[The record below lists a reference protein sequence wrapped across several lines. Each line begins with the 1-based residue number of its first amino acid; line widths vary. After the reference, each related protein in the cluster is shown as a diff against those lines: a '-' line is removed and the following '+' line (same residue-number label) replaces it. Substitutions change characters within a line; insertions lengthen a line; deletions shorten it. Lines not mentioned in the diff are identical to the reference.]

1 MFVAGDLVYFIGL
14 DHHRDTRMMG
24 VVLDVKYDLDSRPD
38 PLYEVYWFQQNYKIL
53 HSGMQLES
61 VYVIDNYSKNIK
73 INVR

>member
-1 MFVAGDLVYFIGL
+1 MFVVGDLVFFIGH

-24 VVLDVKYDLDSRPD
+24 VVLDVKYDLD
-38 PLYEVYWFQQNYKIL
+38 PLYEVYWFEQNYKIL

-61 VYVIDNYSKNIK
+61 VYVVDNYNENIK